1 MNILDTGIGVLGY
14 ESDNVRE
21 RARREKREVE
31 GTNRRRGD
39 HHLCDRRCSESV
51 RESKEGEMRR

>member
-14 ESDNVRE
+14 ESDNVGE

-39 HHLCDRRCSESV
+39 HLCDRRCMEAVEASE
-51 RESKEGEMRR
+51 EQ

>member
-21 RARREKREVE
+21 RK
-31 GTNRRRGD
+31 
-39 HHLCDRRCSESV
+39 
-51 RESKEGEMRR
+51 SKEREARS